1 VRCGCNHSACA
12 LLCVSLTFLRCACID
27 TEQDMMLSAM
37 PAIVR
42 DAVLEPLSCSDLV
55 QAIMGS
61 CHDLMTPAVVGLGD
75 ALIGTRC
82 VGVSWCGKIR
92 MLL

>member
-1 VRCGCNHSACA
+1 
-12 LLCVSLTFLRCACID
+12 
-27 TEQDMMLSAM
+27 MMLSAM

-75 ALIGTRC
+75 ALIGTCC
-82 VGVSWCGKIR
+82 VGVSLCEKLCI
-92 MLL
+92 LL